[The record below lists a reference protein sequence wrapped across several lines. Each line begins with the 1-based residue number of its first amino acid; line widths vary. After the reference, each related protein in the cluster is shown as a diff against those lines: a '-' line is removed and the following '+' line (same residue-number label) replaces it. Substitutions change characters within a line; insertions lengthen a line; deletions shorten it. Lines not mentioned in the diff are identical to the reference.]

1 MIFTSNK
8 QPSQWKQNFN
18 EDDSLLCALD
28 RIFDDALIFNL
39 RGNSYRGKDCETFS
53 LTTVNGK
60 ATNAALAANYVF
72 YRQGFWSFF
81 LNYLLAF
88 FSGLYVVN
96 LGGVSVG

>member
-1 MIFTSNK
+1 MKMEQGESFSLAEC
-8 QPSQWKQNFN
+8 FN

-60 ATNAALAANYVF
+60 ATNAALAAN
-72 YRQGFWSFF
+72 
-81 LNYLLAF
+81 
-88 FSGLYVVN
+88 
-96 LGGVSVG
+96 